1 MHTESG
7 NSGNS
12 IRFTANVRRSRKFL
26 IPRPKRR
33 IFFFRFILMTL
44 LGWVV
49 GGIASIALKKF
60 FVDLLPAVVNLPQP
74 VLYIWGD
81 YISNLLFALI
91 FGVDQALVVRQ
102 YISGRRWMITTTL
115 GWLVASN
122 VSAIW
127 IQYIYFQAVS
137 LNQTLSAQ
145 QTLLFGFLST
155 LVYILSGIWMGFFQW
170 LVLRRY
176 ATSAWKWIFVPAISF
191 FFISVFMFLLA
202 QARVFIPQ
210 LNQNIVRYFSEQ
222 ILTALM
228 LGIVPSVFL
237 CAFKFRPK
245 PKQKSQVTS
254 QDSSGQTAP
263 PARRSKESG
272 VRSQE

>member
-1 MHTESG
+1 MHTQSSDSVSSTP
-7 NSGNS
+7 N
-12 IRFTANVRRSRKFL
+12 TRRSRKFL

-33 IFFFRFILMTL
+33 IFFFRFTLMTL

-49 GGIASIALKKF
+49 GGIASLALKRM
-60 FVDLLPAVVNLPQP
+60 FVNLLPAVVNFPQP
-74 VLYIWGD
+74 VLSIWGD
-81 YISNLLFALI
+81 YTSNLLFALI
-91 FGVDQALVVRQ
+91 FGADQALIVHQ

-127 IQYIYFQAVS
+127 IQYIYFQAIS
-137 LNQTLSAQ
+137 SGQTLSSK

-155 LVYILSGIWMGFFQW
+155 LAYIFSGIWLGFFQW
-170 LVLRRY
+170 LILRRY
-176 ATSAWKWIFVPAISF
+176 ALAAWKWIFVPVISF
-191 FFISVFMFLLA
+191 FFISVGIFLLT

-228 LGIVPSVFL
+228 LGIIPSIIL
-237 CAFKFRPK
+237 CTFRLRPK
-245 PKQKSQVTS
+245 PKQKSEVRS
-254 QDSSGQTAP
+254 Q
-263 PARRSKESG
+263 ESG